1 MPHARTVF
9 SLILV
14 VLFAVATLAAEGDC
28 ETRNAPD
35 TLERPRP
42 TATPPVSVA
51 DILEGPRPT
60 ATPTVSVAD
69 IRDMA
74 ISSIER
80 YPRVRE
86 AAISQD
92 GKTLSLVII
101 VDFATDPD
109 YAKQLGD
116 NFVRLTKSFLK
127 DGVPGKQIGRGRY
140 DYLIGVYYP
149 NEQKVALGAKAS
161 SADRISW

>member
-1 MPHARTVF
+1 MPHARIVF

-14 VLFAVATLAAEGDC
+14 VLAAVATLAAEGDC
-28 ETRNAPD
+28 EARNAPD

-42 TATPPVSVA
+42 TATP
-51 DILEGPRPT
+51 IPT
-60 ATPTVSVAD
+60 RTPTVSVAD
-69 IRDMA
+69 IRDMV
-74 ISSIER
+74 ISTIEG
-80 YPRVRE
+80 YSRVRE

-127 DGVPGKQIGRGRY
+127 DGVPGK
-140 DYLIGVYYP
+140 
-149 NEQKVALGAKAS
+149 
-161 SADRISW
+161 

>member
-1 MPHARTVF
+1 MNARKIF
-9 SLILV
+9 SLIFV

-28 ETRNAPD
+28 ETRNTPD
-35 TLERPRP
+35 TPER
-42 TATPPVSVA
+42 
-51 DILEGPRPT
+51 PRPT

-69 IRDMA
+69 IRDMV
-74 ISSIER
+74 ISSIEG

-92 GKTLSLVII
+92 GNQLSLVII
-101 VDFATDPD
+101 VDYATDPN
-109 YAKQLGD
+109 YAQELGD
-116 NFVRLTKSFLK
+116 NFVRLAKSFLK

-140 DYLIGVYYP
+140 DYLIGVYHP
-149 NEQKVALGAKAS
+149 NEQEVALGAKAS

>member
-1 MPHARTVF
+1 MNARKIF

-28 ETRNAPD
+28 ETRDDPA
-35 TLERPRP
+35 RPEP
-42 TATPPVSVA
+42 
-51 DILEGPRPT
+51 
-60 ATPTVSVAD
+60 TPTVSVAD
-69 IRDMA
+69 ISDMA
-74 ISSIER
+74 ISAIEG

-86 AAISQD
+86 AVIEQD
-92 GKTLSLVII
+92 GKRLILVII
-101 VDFATDPD
+101 VDYATDPG

-140 DYLIGVYYP
+140 DYLIVLYHP
-149 NEQKVALGAKAS
+149 NEQEVALGAKVRT
-161 SADRISW
+161 ADRISW

>member
-1 MPHARTVF
+1 MNARKIF

-28 ETRNAPD
+28 ETRNTPD
-35 TLERPRP
+35 TPERPR
-42 TATPPVSVA
+42 S
-51 DILEGPRPT
+51 T
-60 ATPTVSVAD
+60 ATPTVNVAD
-69 IRDMA
+69 IRDMV
-74 ISSIER
+74 ISTIEG

-101 VDFATDPD
+101 VDYATDPG
-109 YAKQLGD
+109 YAQQLGD
-116 NFVRLTKSFLK
+116 DFVRLAKSFLK
-127 DGVPGKQIGRGRY
+127 DGMPGKQIGRGRY
-140 DYLIGVYYP
+140 DYLIGVYNP
-149 NEQKVALGAKAS
+149 NEQEVSLGAKVS